1 MKPLISPGGRV
12 LGWGWVA
19 AVALLLFDL
28 ALRGSGASSL
38 VAGAVLLIT
47 VGVAYV
53 LWLRP
58 RVVPTAEGVRL
69 VNPLRDTFVPW
80 SEFTWADVTDVLRVH
95 AGERVFRSWPLRENR
110 RANVREN
117 LRRAGDGP
125 APLLDTGADAD
136 PRSMRPVD
144 LAARRLREEAE
155 RRKADPA
162 NRVAAAADPAEGAG
176 PSDPAAP
183 AEDAA
188 PHGPVTV
195 WAPDALGALGAPV
208 FLLVVVL
215 LLV

>member
-1 MKPLISPGGRV
+1 MKPLTSPTGRV

-19 AVALLLFDL
+19 VVALLLVDL

-47 VGVAYV
+47 VSGAYV

-58 RVVPTAEGVRL
+58 RVVPTAVGVRL

-80 SEFTWADVTDVLRVH
+80 SAFTWADVTDVLRVH
-95 AGERVFRSWPLRENR
+95 AGDEVFRSWPLRETK
-110 RANVREN
+110 RARVREN

-125 APLLDTGADAD
+125 GPALDEDAD
-136 PRSMRPVD
+136 PRSMRPTD
-144 LAARRLREEAE
+144 FAARQLREEAE

-162 NRVAAAADPAEGAG
+162 QGLATGENGEPGVVGETGEAAEGA
-176 PSDPAAP
+176 PT
-183 AEDAA
+183 
-188 PHGPVTV
+188 VV
-195 WAPDALGALGAPV
+195 WAPDALAALGVPV
-208 FLLVVVL
+208 FLLIMVF